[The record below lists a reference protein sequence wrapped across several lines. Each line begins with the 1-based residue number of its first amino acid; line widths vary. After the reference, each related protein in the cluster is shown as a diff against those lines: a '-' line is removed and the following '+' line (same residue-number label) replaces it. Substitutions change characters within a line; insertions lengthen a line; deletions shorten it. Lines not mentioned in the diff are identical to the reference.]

1 MKNKNVVSG
10 IDSLCAVGLI
20 TNFNYIQSVYAHLKK
35 VLCYAM
41 YFYALSCDSQF
52 KQFWMLCWE
61 IWMKCLMIY
70 DMVYYAMRFEQTHTY
85 ICLQKSSKLF

>member
-35 VLCYAM
+35 KFYAMLCIFMLCHVILNLNSFECYAEK
-41 YFYALSCDSQF
+41 Y
-52 KQFWMLCWE
+52 E
-61 IWMKCLMIY
+61 
-70 DMVYYAMRFEQTHTY
+70 
-85 ICLQKSSKLF
+85 